1 MPHCGVKICILLN
14 ILLSSYLWVSNL
26 VTHYK
31 KNLDLV
37 ITLQKKCIRI
47 INFAPFNS
55 HTNDLFISNEFL
67 KFGEIIIIEQMKL
80 IFDFKMNNLPTE
92 LMNLFKFNH
101 NVSNYTTRRV
111 SLFLAS
117 LLRVLEQS
125 LKYSTALLWN
135 NHLKIDDKINL
146 FNKVGPFK
154 RYLKNIFLLL

>member
-1 MPHCGVKICILLN
+1 M
-14 ILLSSYLWVSNL
+14 SNL

-101 NVSNYTTRRV
+101 NVSNYATHNAIKKAIFIPCIITE
-111 SLFLAS
+111 SFGAK
-117 LLRVLEQS
+117 S
-125 LKYSTALLWN
+125 LKYSASLLWN

-146 FNKVGPFK
+146 FNKVGHFK
-154 RYLKNIFLLL
+154 RYLKKYFYSLIMPIKNRKL